1 MNWFE
6 KAAFKLQLHR
16 AASDAGHRAGNTRFD
31 RDTRQL
37 EELGTIEGKS
47 ALNAVCRAELNV
59 ASARTAAWHES
70 IIYRELCDAA
80 LMDGAL

>member
-16 AASDAGHRAGNTRFD
+16 AARDAGHRAGNTRFD
-31 RDTRQL
+31 RDIRQL
-37 EELGTIEGKS
+37 EELAAIEGRS
-47 ALNAVCRAELNV
+47 ALDGVCRAELNV
-59 ASARTAAWHES
+59 AAARTAAWHES

-80 LMDGAL
+80 LMDGVL